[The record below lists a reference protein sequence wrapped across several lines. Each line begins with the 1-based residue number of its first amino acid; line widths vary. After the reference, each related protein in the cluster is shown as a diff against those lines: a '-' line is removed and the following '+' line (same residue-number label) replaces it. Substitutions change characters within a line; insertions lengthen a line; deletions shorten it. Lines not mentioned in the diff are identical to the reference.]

1 MKNKTGHRSAFFCVE
16 DVDFVLRW
24 PEFVEEACIQIV
36 MIQGVS
42 VIDKY
47 SVVCPSE
54 PESKHAVETKV
65 CIWYLKHIKAY
76 KV

>member
-1 MKNKTGHRSAFFCVE
+1 MENKPGHRSALFCVE
-16 DVDFVLRW
+16 DVDFVLRR
-24 PEFVEEACIQIV
+24 PELAEEACVQVV

-54 PESKHAVETKV
+54 PEPKHTVETEV
-65 CIWYLKHIKAY
+65 CI
-76 KV
+76 

>member
-1 MKNKTGHRSAFFCVE
+1 ME
-16 DVDFVLRW
+16 DVDFVLRR
-24 PEFVEEACIQIV
+24 PELAEEACVQVV

-65 CIWYLKHIKAY
+65 CI
-76 KV
+76 